1 MLLTVSPTISRAWRI
16 GTPERIRVE
25 RVRENRDRAL
35 LWNRGP
41 NTLTLSLKRS
51 HW

>member
-1 MLLTVSPTISRAWRI
+1 LTVSPTISKPWRI
-16 GTPERIRVE
+16 GHAERIRVD

-35 LWNRGP
+35 LWNSGP
-41 NTLTLSLKRS
+41 NTLTLSLNQS